1 MSQITLSAINVAH
14 VSHGEITFDAMFFK
28 SFKFN
33 SDLISDEGLD
43 QDEDG
48 DVIYSFSVRSKI
60 LSILFRKTE
69 DDIESYK
76 ISFNATERCPVNE
89 KYRIQIEI
97 KTKSM
102 IRKQY
107 SPFYQPSK
115 YERLGVAKKYKE
127 ALLDTT
133 NIQGSLKEDGDEI
146 NYLMINNSILK
157 GFLENVSSQTEDFK
171 LEVSHKNF
179 SITAFTKGIFVKEKE
194 ILKQPMAVNIV
205 FNTDELLDL
214 KLYDSIDKKIV
225 YRLKDFKTFL
235 NLGNSGNFVEVW
247 FKKPGDPALFEL
259 SKNSC
264 TIQFVQVTDG
274 ENNHHLEARHTRVIP
289 KEKITKKSVR
299 EKKKKTYDHTKELEQ
314 EFNEPLFV
322 QDDDNNDVTDTTT
335 ADQPQVPFKSPT
347 KVPKAPMVTSML
359 APMEDNVEVNGLQNS
374 KADEISWGDPSIKDA
389 KISQLINNS
398 KNDEK
403 RLINEAKMKY
413 LNDLKRRKIAN
424 KENDEDE
431 LSNELGPTQDITK
444 VKGIFD

>member
-1 MSQITLSAINVAH
+1 
-14 VSHGEITFDAMFFK
+14 MFFK

-33 SDLISDEGLD
+33 PNSISDEGLD
-43 QDEDG
+43 QDEDDG
-48 DVIYSFSVRSKI
+48 ILYSFSVRSKI
-60 LSILFRKTE
+60 LSILFRKSE

-76 ISFNATERCPVNE
+76 LSFNASEKCPVNE
-89 KYRIQIEI
+89 RYRIQIEI

-115 YERLGVAKKYKE
+115 YERLGVSKKYKE
-127 ALLDTT
+127 ALLGTS
-133 NIQGSLKEDGDEI
+133 NIGASEREEDEEI

-214 KLYDSIDKKIV
+214 KLYDNNDKKVV

-235 NLGNSGNFVEVW
+235 NLGNSGDFVEVW
-247 FKKPGDPALFEL
+247 FRKPGDPALFEFD
-259 SKNSC
+259 KNSC
-264 TIQFVQVTDG
+264 NIQFVQVTDG

-299 EKKKKTYDHTKELEQ
+299 EKKKKIYDHTKELEQ

-322 QDDDNNDVTDTTT
+322 QDEDDHNDITDTTT

-347 KVPKAPMVTSML
+347 KVPKIPMATSML
-359 APMEDNVEVNGLQNS
+359 APVEDNGNQEGSERRSLQNA
-374 KADEISWGDPSIKDA
+374 KADEISWGDPSMKDT
-389 KISQLINNS
+389 KLSQLINNS

-403 RLINEAKMKY
+403 RLINEAKTKY

-431 LSNELGPTQDITK
+431 NELGPTQDITK